1 MNLQDTN
8 LDQKPEVK
16 FVSKESFRE
25 EIDLLK
31 NNVKFLKSQT
41 FNKRKCIYGISL
53 FVSINI
59 ICSGALGFLL
69 YTSQSNC
76 MQEVN
81 NANSKAVK
89 LAQAGLSV

>member
-1 MNLQDTN
+1 MSLQDTN

-16 FVSKESFRE
+16 FVSKESFRK

-31 NNVKFLKSQT
+31 NNVKFLKSQA
-41 FNKRKCIYGISL
+41 FNKRQCIYGIGL

-59 ICSGALGFLL
+59 ICLGALGFLL

-81 NANSKAVK
+81 NANSTAVK
-89 LAQAGLSV
+89 MTQVGLSV